1 MSCCRCNRSG
11 SCKRCRCAKEG
22 KACDSCLPG
31 RLGGCKN
38 SAPCAPPVQTNQPPD
53 SLSSSAGPNFPS
65 LPPSEPSMNVA
76 RPSINAPP
84 PQAISIFTPT
94 LTSALPSLGSILD
107 VRVTTLHH
115 VPKGARDAWAG
126 ILYEVFNAITMDSSD
141 LDAWCKSF
149 MLARCVLANPQRGGR
164 GNWRETLK
172 TVRARIRRWQGG
184 DIMGLWSDVLEEE
197 DRLTRRRKKPKKIA
211 PDSLR
216 IANARRARRAMEDGQ
231 YKKATQALTSD
242 GLAQASAE
250 VYEEML
256 AKHPQVNPPPTPTAP
271 APPPVQ
277 VAEGDIIG
285 ALRSFPNGSA
295 PGPSSFRANHFKEA
309 VFCPSPDRANNAIKA
324 LLGVV
329 KLLCAGGAPPEVV
342 PHLCGASLFACKK
355 KGGGLRP
362 IAVGETLRRLTSKCI
377 SRRVQAEAFQVLT
390 PLQVGVGVPVGCEA
404 IVHAVAHVQDD
415 ANFHPEECWT
425 LLLDFSNAFN
435 CVDRGSMFREVR
447 DRIPSMAA
455 WMESC
460 YAAQPVLHLGEHS
473 ILSSCG
479 VQQGDPLGPLGFA
492 LTLQPIL
499 EKIKE
504 EVPNLLINA
513 WYLDDGTL
521 CGSAS
526 DLCSALAIIEEDGP
540 ARGLHLNRA
549 KSLLYIPADDPLI
562 HNPLP
567 ADIPT
572 TRGGFDLLG
581 SPIGP
586 APHCEST
593 VLRRVKKVQQ
603 ILANLRD
610 LQDSQMEATLLRSC
624 LSLPKVAFALRTSP
638 PSHIQQATLAFD
650 NTMLEA
656 LSDLAGGPLPEWSW
670 LKASLPSSLGG
681 LNIRRAS
688 LHAPAAYI
696 SSLVQSRPL
705 VARILGRTPEVSKHL
720 APAFSDLVSAA
731 DRHDW
736 HSIEDVDVPLRQRH
750 LSHAIDE
757 ASYTHLIAGAPDT
770 RSRALALSTAI
781 PHAGDWLKVI
791 PSHALGLHL
800 HDWEFRL
807 CLQYWLGLQMVEEG
821 ARCSICQVLA
831 DPLGDHQVGCG
842 GNGDRIHRHDSVRD
856 ALFSAAQTAALA
868 PRKEVPSLIPGT
880 SSRPADVYLP
890 NWRRGRPAA
899 LDVHIISTLQQLTL
913 KEASVTQGHALSVG
927 EERKRAAHAEACHA
941 VGVTFIPMV
950 VETLGGWSEEAA
962 LTVKN
967 IGRLQGLR
975 MGIPPAQAIQHLF
988 QRLAI
993 SLWRGNATLW
1003 IRRLPTRSPEVDG
1016 LI

>member
-1 MSCCRCNRSG
+1 
-11 SCKRCRCAKEG
+11 
-22 KACDSCLPG
+22 
-31 RLGGCKN
+31 
-38 SAPCAPPVQTNQPPD
+38 
-53 SLSSSAGPNFPS
+53 
-65 LPPSEPSMNVA
+65 
-76 RPSINAPP
+76 
-84 PQAISIFTPT
+84 
-94 LTSALPSLGSILD
+94 
-107 VRVTTLHH
+107 
-115 VPKGARDAWAG
+115 
-126 ILYEVFNAITMDSSD
+126 
-141 LDAWCKSF
+141 
-149 MLARCVLANPQRGGR
+149 
-164 GNWRETLK
+164 
-172 TVRARIRRWQGG
+172 
-184 DIMGLWSDVLEEE
+184 MGLWSEVLGEEG
-197 DRLTRRRKKPKKIA
+197 RLSQRRGKPKKIA
-211 PDSLR
+211 AECLR
-216 IANARRARRAMEDGQ
+216 AANARRARRAMEDGQ
-231 YKKATQALTSD
+231 YTKATQALTSD

-250 VYEEML
+250 VYKEML

-277 VAEGDIIG
+277 VAEVDVFK
-285 ALRSFPNGSA
+285 ALKSFPNGSA

-309 VFCPSPDRANNAIKA
+309 VFCPSPDRANNAVQA
-324 LLGVV
+324 LLGVIN
-329 KLLCAGGAPPEVV
+329 LLCAGRAPPEVV
-342 PHLCGASLFACKK
+342 PHICGASLFACKK

-362 IAVGETLRRLTSKCI
+362 IAVGEILRRLTSKCI
-377 SRRVQAEAFQVLT
+377 SRVVQAEAFSVLT
-390 PLQVGVGVPVGCEA
+390 PLQVGVGVLVGCEA
-404 IVHAVAHVQDD
+404 IVHAVAHVQED
-415 ANFHPEECWT
+415 ANISPEERWT

-435 CVDRGSMFREVR
+435 SVDRGSMFREVR
-447 DRIPSMAA
+447 NRIPPMAA

-460 YAAQPVLHLGEHS
+460 YMAQPILHLGEHT

-492 LTLQPIL
+492 LTLQPII

-504 EVPNLLINA
+504 EVPSLLINV

-521 CGSAS
+521 CGSAN
-526 DLCSALAIIEEDGP
+526 DLRAALAIIEEDGP

-549 KSLLYIPADDPLI
+549 KSLLHIPVDDPLN

-567 ADIPT
+567 AD
-572 TRGGFDLLG
+572 RGGFDLLG

-586 APHCEST
+586 ASHCEST
-593 VLRRVKKVQQ
+593 VLRRVMKVQE
-603 ILANLRD
+603 ILARLGD

-624 LSLPKVAFALRTSP
+624 LALPKVAFALRTSP
-638 PSHIQQATLAFD
+638 PSHTQQASVVFD
-650 NTMLEA
+650 NAMLEA
-656 LSDLAGGPLPEWSW
+656 LSDLAGGPLPEWAR

-696 SSLVQSRPL
+696 SSLDQSKLL
-705 VARILGRTPEVSKHL
+705 VARILGRVPEASSHQ
-720 APAFSDLVSAA
+720 APALLDLASAA
-731 DRHDW
+731 DRHDCR
-736 HSIEDVDVPLRQRH
+736 SIEDVDVPLRQRH
-750 LSHAIDE
+750 LSHSIDE
-757 ASYTHLIAGAPDT
+757 ASYIHLITGAPDT
-770 RSRALALSTAI
+770 RSKALALSTAI
-781 PHAGDWLKVI
+781 PHAGDWLNVI

-821 ARCSICQVLA
+821 ARCSICQVVA

-890 NWRRGRPAA
+890 NWTRGKPAA
-899 LDVHIISTLQQLTL
+899 LDVHVISTLQQLTL
-913 KEASVTQGHALSVG
+913 KEAQGHALSVG
-927 EERKRAAHAEACHA
+927 EERTRAAHSEACHA
-941 VGVTFIPMV
+941 VGITFIPMV
-950 VETLGGWSEEAA
+950 VETLGGWGEEAA

-975 MGIPPAQAIQHLF
+975 LGIPPPPPPPQATQHLF

-993 SLWRGNATLW
+993 NLWRGNATLW
-1003 IRRLPTRSPEVDG
+1003 IRRLPTRSQEVDG